1 MLVRLFYLLAAHLIV
16 PTSAVWPLPAQISEG
31 ENNDLLIIPPTDSTP
46 FFRVASE
53 KLGQV
58 ETLEEAFA
66 RYTDLTFPH
75 PASNAGEDHRDYSA
89 AAESSRRLGR
99 SQNGRG
105 TFAGTHKVH
114 VGSATRRLGR
124 SQIGGGTL
132 SGIIVKVED
141 ASEEAPQLGTDESY
155 SLTIDTQHGN
165 NGFITAPTI
174 YGALRGLETFS
185 QLVYFDFDTATYRLS
200 VGLPLSIHDAPRFSH
215 RGLMIDT
222 ARHFLPIHTIKHA
235 LDSMSF
241 AKLNVLHW
249 HISDTQ
255 SFPLQ
260 FQSRPKLWNGAH
272 SPRERYLQAEVRDV
286 VEYARRR
293 GIRVIPEFDVPGHA
307 ASWCT
312 GYPEVCPS
320 DPQCTQPLNVAHDET
335 FQLIGDIVSECVG
348 DQGDGEGENPLFLDE
363 FFHFGGDE
371 VDTTCWERDEEISAW
386 MKDQNYTD
394 PDEAYAYFV
403 KRAAS
408 IAIEHGRRPVQWSEV
423 FDHFQHKLEDST
435 NVHVWKSVTNVTE
448 VAEMGYDLLV
458 NAGYADG
465 SWYLD
470 NLNRAWEEVYQRSP
484 CQGIPDDRPDLCSK
498 VLGGHG
504 EMWGETVDTSDFDA
518 TVWPRL
524 AAIAERLWSTEDQTS
539 DSATALPR
547 IQEFRCLLNE
557 RGIAAAPVNN
567 ADARSA
573 PPGPGSCYKQ
583 RR

>member
-1 MLVRLFYLLAAHLIV
+1 MLSPPLLLYHATMLVRLLYLLTTHLFV
-16 PTSAVWPLPAQISEG
+16 TTSAVWPLPAQISKG
-31 ENNDLLIIPPTDSTP
+31 ENDDLLIIPPGDSAS

-58 ETLEEAFA
+58 ETLQDAFA

-75 PASNAGEDHRDYSA
+75 PASNAGEDHADYSA
-89 AAESSRRLGR
+89 AAESSRRLG
-99 SQNGRG
+99 QP
-105 TFAGTHKVH
+105 
-114 VGSATRRLGR
+114 
-124 SQIGGGTL
+124 QIGGGTL
-132 SGIIVKVED
+132 SGMIVKVED

-185 QLVYFDFDTATYRLS
+185 QLVYFDFDSATYKLS
-200 VGLPLSIHDAPRFSH
+200 VGIPLSIHDAPRFPH

-260 FQSRPKLWNGAH
+260 FQSRPNLWNGAH
-272 SPRERYLQAEVRDV
+272 SPRERYLQAEVMDV

-307 ASWCT
+307 ASWCR
-312 GYPEVCPS
+312 GYPEVCPL
-320 DPQCTQPLNVAHDET
+320 DPQCTQPLNVAHNET
-335 FQLIGDIVSECVG
+335 FQLIDDIVSECVG
-348 DQGDGEGENPLFLDE
+348 DQRLGKGENPLFLDE
-363 FFHFGGDE
+363 FFHLGGDE

-386 MKDQNYTD
+386 MTGQNYTD

-403 KRAAS
+403 QRAAS

-423 FDHFQHKLEDST
+423 YDHFKNKLEEST
-435 NVHVWKSVTNVTE
+435 IVHVWKSVTNVTE

-458 NAGYADG
+458 NVGYAEG

-504 EMWGETVDTSDFDA
+504 EMWGETVDSSDFDA

-524 AAIAERLWSTEDQTS
+524 AAISERLWSTEDQTS
-539 DSATALPR
+539 DSAMALPR

>member
-1 MLVRLFYLLAAHLIV
+1 MLLRLLCLTVAHLIV
-16 PTSAVWPLPAQISEG
+16 TTSAIWPLPTQISEG
-31 ENNDLLIIPPTDSTP
+31 ENDDLLIIPPSASAP

-53 KLGQV
+53 KLGEV
-58 ETLEEAFA
+58 ETLQDAFA

-75 PASNAGEDHRDYSA
+75 PASDAGEDHEGNSA
-89 AAESSRRLGR
+89 AEAASRRRLG
-99 SQNGRG
+99 QAHN
-105 TFAGTHKVH
+105 
-114 VGSATRRLGR
+114 
-124 SQIGGGTL
+124 IGGGTL
-132 SGIIVKVED
+132 SGMVIKVED
-141 ASEEAPQLGTDESY
+141 ASEEAPQLNTDESY

-185 QLVYFDFDTATYRLS
+185 QLVQFDFDTATYRLS
-200 VGLPLSIHDAPRFSH
+200 VGVPLSVHDAPRFPH

-249 HISDTQ
+249 HVSDSQ

-260 FQSRPKLWNGAH
+260 FQSRPNLWNGAH
-272 SPRERYLQAEVRDV
+272 SPRERYLQAEVREV
-286 VEYARRR
+286 VEYARSR
-293 GIRVIPEFDVPGHA
+293 GIRVMPEFDVPGHA
-307 ASWCT
+307 ASWCR
-312 GYPEVCPS
+312 GYPEACPS
-320 DPQCTQPLNVAHDET
+320 DPQCSQPLNVAHNET
-335 FQLIGDIVSECVG
+335 FQLIEDIVSECVG
-348 DQGDGEGENPLFLDE
+348 DQGYDEDMAPLFLDD
-363 FFHFGGDE
+363 FFHLGGDE

-394 PDEAYAYFV
+394 PDEAYSYFV

-423 FDHFQHKLEDST
+423 FDHFKDKLEEST
-435 NVHVWKSVTNVTE
+435 IVHVWKSVTNVTQ
-448 VAEMGYDLLV
+448 VAEMGYELLV
-458 NAGYADG
+458 NVGYADG

-484 CQGIPDDRPDLCSK
+484 CQGIPYDRPDLCSK

-539 DSATALPR
+539 DSKTALPR